1 MNRIF
6 KYMIFCA
13 AALLGVMSCEQTGPV
28 EEQEHD
34 PRLISIV
41 PGTGYV
47 GCTAIIS
54 GEYFSEVP
62 EENVVTVDGVT
73 VPVIAATRNRLT
85 LTMPEHE
92 LGDVQVGLTVNGRT
106 APTTVGFTYAVLP
119 ELVMSVTGIK
129 PEKGYSGDEV
139 TISGENFSL
148 KTAENKVT
156 FDGIEAQIVK
166 ATQNSLRVI
175 APEHSRGKVN
185 VKVQVGD
192 KTASTWF
199 TYVELMIASNTPTT
213 GAAGVEVTIK
223 GEGFSVVPT
232 ENTVTINGVACPVKA
247 ATEEEL
253 TVEIPDNPEGRYQ
266 FVIKVGERT
275 VTGGE
280 FSYQG
285 CWRIETVMG
294 VSAGVT
300 SMIEGTGTG
309 ARMMFGQDFAL
320 RKDGTFYMTFRNNV
334 YSVYTMSPSY
344 TLKKFV
350 TPNEYKELLDGQYPW
365 GCALDSQENLFIAA
379 KGGTGSIL
387 KLTPDGKLSK
397 YEVEGVTIAGTAPM
411 DIEFDKDDNMYILLR
426 TAKKIHKVKDNK
438 LLQTYD
444 LSATGL
450 IESLLISND
459 CTKLFAFPQG
469 TAPVN
474 ILMIDLASGNMTTVA
489 GTGTKH
495 TNADS
500 YTDGEAGN
508 PLTAALNMCEGSVM
522 MEDGTIIFND
532 SAAFTI
538 REFKPGPDGDY
549 TKGTITTIAGKAYNK
564 SHTDGLSTAARFM
577 YPCGMSFG
585 PDGKTI
591 YMFDGTSCSTVRKI
605 YYK

>member
-73 VPVIAATRNRLT
+73 VPVTAATRNRLT

-106 APTTVGFTYAVLP
+106 APTTVRFTYAVLP
-119 ELVMSVTGIK
+119 ELIMSVTGIK

-175 APEHSRGKVN
+175 APEHSRGKVD

-223 GEGFSVVPT
+223 GEGFSAVPT
-232 ENTVTINGVACPVKA
+232 ENSVTINGVACPVKSA
-247 ATEEEL
+247 AEDEL
-253 TVEIPDNPEGRYQ
+253 IVVIPDNPEGKYQ
-266 FVIKVGERT
+266 FEIKVGERT

-285 CWRIETVMG
+285 CWRVETVMG

-387 KLTPDGKLSK
+387 KLTPDGTLSK
-397 YEVEGVTIAGTAPM
+397 YEVEGLTFAGTAPM

-438 LLQTYD
+438 LLKTYD
-444 LSATGL
+444 ISSCGL
-450 IESLLISND
+450 IESLLMSND
-459 CTKLFAFPQG
+459 KTKLFAFPQG

-474 ILMIDLASGNMTTVA
+474 MFMIDIASGNMTTIA

-508 PLTAALNMCEGSVM
+508 PLTTSLNMCEGAVM

-532 SAAFTI
+532 SIAFTI
-538 REFKPGPDGDY
+538 REFKPGPGGDY
-549 TKGTITTIAGKAYNK
+549 TKGTITTIAGKPYNK
-564 SHTDGLSTAARFM
+564 SHADGLSTAARFM
-577 YPCGMSFG
+577 YPCGMAFG